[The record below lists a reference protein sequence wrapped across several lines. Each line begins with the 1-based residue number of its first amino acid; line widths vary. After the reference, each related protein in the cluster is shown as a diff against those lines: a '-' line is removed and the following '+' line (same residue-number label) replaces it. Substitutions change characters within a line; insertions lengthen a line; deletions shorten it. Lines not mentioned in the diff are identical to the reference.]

1 MDNQTVTIDINNKML
16 DLNNKLLKLTDE
28 SLDGNTTVRIVNLV
42 TLIYLPASFVSV
54 STILQKSKIC
64 RVLTL
69 DITRPSLE

>member
-28 SLDGNTTVRIVNLV
+28 SLDGNTTVRIVTLV

-54 STILQKSKIC
+54 SVILQQSKIC
-64 RVLTL
+64 RTLTL
-69 DITRPSLE
+69 NITRPSLE